1 MINNIAGVETGM
13 QQITVA
19 KTRTSLAGMNLP
31 PILGFKTPLGKPK
44 ANLRVKKF
52 KRSDQII
59 IPGEIEDDYVDIVE
73 EEYDD
78 SENDNGIIS
87 QPFTFVNL
95 VPKKK
100 KVKYLKDCY
109 IIDYIQSP
117 QARCGL
123 GTEALKGLAE
133 KAMFD
138 PKIQGRIVTYSAPV
152 WQESSPALFF
162 YKLGFRFMEPQ
173 ANERMQE
180 CLIKNIPDLPAQTG
194 MMYLPKIQ
202 LHKLLHYGEM
212 F

>member
-1 MINNIAGVETGM
+1 MINNVAGVNTAM
-13 QQITVA
+13 PQITVA
-19 KTRTSLAGMNLP
+19 KARTSLSGISLP
-31 PILGFKTPLGKPK
+31 PVLGFKTPLGKPK

-52 KRSDQII
+52 KRSDAII
-59 IPGEIEDDYVDIVE
+59 IPGEIDDDYVDIVE
-73 EEYDD
+73 EEIDENYDSD
-78 SENDNGIIS
+78 KS
-87 QPFTFVNL
+87 FTFVNL
-95 VPKKK
+95 LPKKK

-162 YKLGFRFMEPQ
+162 YKLGFRFMEPA

>member
-1 MINNIAGVETGM
+1 MINNVSGVNANL
-13 QQITVA
+13 QQMNVV
-19 KTRTSLAGMNLP
+19 KTMASKSGISLP
-31 PILGFKTPLGKPK
+31 PILGFRTPIGKGK
-44 ANLRVKKF
+44 AELRVKKF
-52 KRSDQII
+52 KRSDAII
-59 IPGEIEDDYVDIVE
+59 IPGEIDDDYVDIVE
-73 EEYDD
+73 EEDY
-78 SENDNGIIS
+78 SDNRNSS
-87 QPFTFVNL
+87 QEFTFVNL
-95 VPKKK
+95 MPRKK
-100 KVKYLKDCY
+100 KVKYLKDSY

-162 YKLGFRFMEPQ
+162 YKLGFRFMDPN
-173 ANERMQE
+173 ANERMKE
-180 CLIKNIPDLPAQTG
+180 CLIKKVPDLPAQTG
-194 MMYLPKIQ
+194 MMFLPKAH

>member
-1 MINNIAGVETGM
+1 MINNVSGVNASLQQMNVVKAMPSKTG
-13 QQITVA
+13 I
-19 KTRTSLAGMNLP
+19 SLP
-31 PILGFKTPLGKPK
+31 PILGFKTPAGKAK

-52 KRSDQII
+52 KRSDGII
-59 IPGEIEDDYVDIVE
+59 IAGEIDDDYVDIVE
-73 EEYDD
+73 ENDYD
-78 SENDNGIIS
+78 EMKNINT
-87 QPFTFVNL
+87 PFSFVNL

-100 KVKYLKDCY
+100 KIKYLKDCY

-117 QARCGL
+117 QAHCGM

-162 YKLGFRFMEPQ
+162 YKLGFRFMETA

-180 CLIKNIPDLPAQTG
+180 CITKKMPDLPAQTG
-194 MMYLPKIQ
+194 MMYLPRAN
-202 LHKLLHYGEM
+202 LNKLLHYGEM

>member
-13 QQITVA
+13 QQISVA
-19 KTRTSLAGMNLP
+19 KARTSLAGMNLP

-52 KRSDQII
+52 KRSDGII
-59 IPGEIEDDYVDIVE
+59 IPGEIDDDYVDIVE

-78 SENDNGIIS
+78 DDGGITGQS
-87 QPFTFVNL
+87 FTLASL
-95 VPKKK
+95 VPKKR

-138 PKIQGRIVTYSAPV
+138 PKIQGRIVTFSAPV

-162 YKLGFRFMEPQ
+162 YKLGFRFMETR

-180 CLIKNIPDLPAQTG
+180 CLIKNIPDLPPQTG
-194 MMYLPKIQ
+194 MMYLPRVQ

>member
-1 MINNIAGVETGM
+1 MINNVTGVNTGM
-13 QQITVA
+13 QQINVV
-19 KTRTSLAGMNLP
+19 KTMQSKAGISLP
-31 PILGFKTPLGKPK
+31 PVLGFKTPIGKGK

-52 KRSDQII
+52 KRSDDII
-59 IPGEIEDDYVDIVE
+59 IAGEIEDDYVDIVE
-73 EEYDD
+73 EEDYTDR
-78 SENDNGIIS
+78 SNPN

-95 VPKKK
+95 MPKKK
-100 KVKYLKDCY
+100 KTKYLKDCY

-117 QARCGL
+117 QTRCGL

-162 YKLGFRFMEPQ
+162 YKLGFRFMEPL

-180 CLIKNIPDLPAQTG
+180 CLTKNIPDLPAQTG